1 MQMLPKDLLR
11 LMLPFAVLFSKRVW
25 QHVLVL
31 VVGAILAPGKR
42 TVSAILRVMSLDQEP
57 HFQTYHRVLNR
68 AVWSSRKASAILL
81 KQLVDGFA
89 ARGVIVM
96 GMDDTIERRW
106 GRRIAA
112 RGIYRDAVRSS
123 QEHFVKTSGLRWLSL
138 MLLVPI
144 PWAQRVWALPFL
156 TVLAPSERYDEQH
169 QQRHK
174 KLTDWARQMLI
185 QVRRW
190 LPHRNL
196 MVVADSSFAALGFLA
211 SVSQMAQPVHV
222 ITRLRLD
229 AGLYEPPP
237 MRQPKQMGRPR
248 VKGKRLPTLAT
259 VLTNASTDWQCITIA
274 NWYGNKPYTVECTSN
289 TALWYHTGLSAVQVR
304 WVLVRDPAGKFKPQA
319 FLCTDLTTAPE
330 QILTWFRQRWQ
341 LEVTFEE
348 VRAHLGVETQRQ
360 WSDKAIARTTPALF
374 ALFSVVVLFAHEL
387 LPQEHWHLRQSAW
400 YVKSRPCFVD
410 ALALVRC
417 YLWAPRLFDRSEV
430 DTKLIK
436 LPSQVFACW
445 LEALCYA
452 A

>member
-1 MQMLPKDLLR
+1 MQMLPKDLLG
-11 LMLPFAVLFSKRVW
+11 LMLPFAGLFSKRVW
-25 QHVLVL
+25 QSVLVL

-42 TVSAILRVMSLDQEP
+42 TVSAILRVMGLEQDR

-81 KQLVDGFA
+81 KQLVQVFA
-89 ARGVIVM
+89 PTGVILM
-96 GMDDTIERRW
+96 GIDDTIERRW
-106 GRRIAA
+106 GKRITA

-123 QEHFVKTSGLRWLSL
+123 HEHFVKTSGLRWLNL

-156 TVLAPSERYDEQH
+156 TVLAPSERYDEQRRH
-169 QQRHK
+169 RHK

-190 LPHRNL
+190 LPQRDL
-196 MVVADSSFAALGFLA
+196 MVVADSSFAALEFLA
-211 SVSQMAQPVHV
+211 CISQLAHPVHV

-237 MRQPKQMGRPR
+237 TRQPKQMGRPR
-248 VKGKRLPTLAT
+248 LKGKRLPTLAT
-259 VLTNASTDWQCITIA
+259 VLTNSTTVWQTVTIEQ
-274 NWYGNKPYTVECTSN
+274 WYGNQPYTVEYTSN
-289 TALWYHTGLSAVQVR
+289 TALWYHTGLPVVPIR
-304 WVLVRDPAGKFKPQA
+304 WVLVRDPNGKFKPQA
-319 FLCTDLTTAPE
+319 FLCTQLSTSPE
-330 QILTWFRQRWQ
+330 QILIWFRQRWQ

-360 WSDKAIARTTPALF
+360 WSDKAITRTTPALF
-374 ALFSVVVLFAHEL
+374 GLFSFVVLFAHEL
-387 LPQEHWHLRQSAW
+387 LPQEHWQLRQSAW
-400 YVKSRPCFVD
+400 YVKSCPTFID
-410 ALALVRC
+410 ALALVRS
-417 YLWAPRLFDRSEV
+417 YLWAPRLFQRS
-430 DTKLIK
+430 DADAKLIK
-436 LPSQVFACW
+436 VPADVLGCW